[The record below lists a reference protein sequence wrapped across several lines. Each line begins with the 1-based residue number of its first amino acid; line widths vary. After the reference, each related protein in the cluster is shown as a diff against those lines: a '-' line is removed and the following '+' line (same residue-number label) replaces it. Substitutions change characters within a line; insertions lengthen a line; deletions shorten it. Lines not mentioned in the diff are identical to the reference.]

1 MDFDFKDIYV
11 KHNGRTKIAVG
22 RPKGL
27 GAFKKRASK
36 FDKFRKK

>member
-27 GAFKKRASK
+27 GAFKKRAPE
-36 FDKFRKK
+36 FDESRK